1 MGPTRKS
8 RSVNKRFSYSDE
20 ISPTKDGDTTNKK
33 NQRLLHL
40 NSICIL
46 HLPESESQLRLQ
58 LSAICFL
65 CHCFESD
72 ARKQV
77 SLLRLFLAMNP
88 AACLSFLSRALQLE
102 FLEHKCCDNG
112 NELRSGWWFTTMTVV
127 TDTMVL
133 FSQIGTQPGLHL
145 QLGCA
150 YCVCNVC
157 PNNWYQ
163 SFRGPEDTHDSGS
176 TESDFQNNDESEDVQ
191 EDTKKKLSDMLGSHW
206 SKDELEHF
214 YEAYR
219 KHGRD
224 WRKVAAVLRNRTAEM
239 VEAVYSLNKAY
250 LSLPEGTASVV
261 GFIAMMTDYY
271 SNMTTMRS
279 PKAARCA
286 VVAGRNP
293 SPEAAVSMVDLAGT
307 SVSEEGDSEHERND
321 GVETSR
327 KPQKRLQRKVH
338 ETTSKGSVERFRS
351 HPDAVPS
358 DYGCLS
364 LLKKKRS
371 GGSRPRAVGKR
382 TPRFPVSHAYEN
394 IKGEKYFLQTRKG
407 LKLRADNDDDVA
419 HSIALALTEAS
430 KRGGSPQVS
439 QTPNR
444 RSDSLMSS
452 PCRSAERMYDESDVA
467 SGWFVDNDTY
477 DDDIEGSMEADN
489 TDFSRD
495 KSKERTNAG
504 YMLHDRKGS
513 QVKKVRVDRK
523 ENKHLEYIRE
533 ACSGTEGQNLGTLRR
548 NFDVEVADAKPSRPS
563 SQGSKRRSKE
573 AHTGRAIN
581 YLDSFRADETSAFDA
596 LETLANLSLM
606 ILPEANEAAKEGK
619 VEHVD
624 DSHLL
629 LPMPASR
636 HKEKRK
642 SLALSSNGY
651 QSISRL
657 ESADNK
663 PQTSA
668 KDLVDDTNVASEAK
682 ESHQLITKVSRKRQ
696 KIVAPKISKAEAPI
710 DSTPIESLEAE
721 ATHAAQMPLNKHIS
735 QSSSPQLV
743 KHSQHVCS
751 TNHSKRDVRNSALS
765 DVHVSEM
772 NPSNIR
778 TKVRSKRKMNK
789 PEALEA
795 AKFSDVVGTD
805 KSSVHLPSLSHRTDK
820 LKGKLSNSLSNQLMR
835 RWCAFEWFYSAI
847 DDPWFAKR
855 EFVEYLYHVGLGHVP
870 RLTRVEWGV
879 IRSSLGKPRRFSRQ
893 FLKEEK
899 DKLNQ
904 YRDSVRTH
912 YTELRSGSRDGL
924 PTDLARPLS
933 VGQCVIAIYPRTRE
947 IHDGTVLTVDN
958 NRCCVQFDRPELGVE
973 KIMDTDCMPLNPF
986 ENMPAS
992 LMRRTPVDK
1001 FFESLKEAQMNG
1013 LGRDQRLEGYTKCSS
1028 HEKLENMD
1036 EVASVKSDLQSRYGP
1051 RDFASNHHAAYTMPG
1066 TLAQIQAKELD
1077 VEAIAELTRA
1087 LDKKEAVVFE
1097 LRRMND
1103 DVLENQTDGDF
1114 SLQDS
1119 DAFKKQYAAVLVQL
1133 NEANAQARVSS
1144 ALYRLRQRNT
1154 YQRNLHLASWPRAVG
1169 DLSDHGAI
1177 SSSSDHTT
1185 NRTEESECHVNEI
1198 VEMSRTRARTMVDI
1212 AIQAMSSLKLNP
1224 TVEIDKAVDYVSD
1237 RIPSDESGIPPARPI
1252 ASDPVPPSLSLH
1264 EQLVSTKCT
1273 ERQFPPAEVASI
1285 LDSAVS
1291 SLQPCSPQNLQVYAE
1306 IQKCMGIIKNQILA
1320 LVPT

>member
-8 RSVNKRFSYSDE
+8 RSVNKRFLYGDD
-20 ISPTKDGDTTNKK
+20 ISPTKDGDSTNKK
-33 NQRLLHL
+33 NQR
-40 NSICIL
+40 
-46 HLPESESQLRLQ
+46 
-58 LSAICFL
+58 
-65 CHCFESD
+65 
-72 ARKQV
+72 
-77 SLLRLFLAMNP
+77 
-88 AACLSFLSRALQLE
+88 
-102 FLEHKCCDNG
+102 
-112 NELRSGWWFTTMTVV
+112 
-127 TDTMVL
+127 
-133 FSQIGTQPGLHL
+133 
-145 QLGCA
+145 
-150 YCVCNVC
+150 
-157 PNNWYQ
+157 
-163 SFRGPEDTHDSGS
+163 
-176 TESDFQNNDESEDVQ
+176 
-191 EDTKKKLSDMLGSHW
+191 KKKLSDMLGSHW
-206 SKDELEHF
+206 SKEELEHF

-219 KHGRD
+219 KHGKD

-271 SNMTTMRS
+271 SNM
-279 PKAARCA
+279 
-286 VVAGRNP
+286 
-293 SPEAAVSMVDLAGT
+293 
-307 SVSEEGDSEHERND
+307 EEGDSEHERND

-351 HPDAVPS
+351 HLDTVPS

-382 TPRFPVSHAYEN
+382 TPRFPVSHSYEN
-394 IKGEKYFLQTRKG
+394 IKGEKYFSQTRKG

-419 HSIALALTEAS
+419 HSIAMALAEAS

-452 PCRSAERMYDESDVA
+452 PCQSAERMYDESDVA

-513 QVKKVRVDRK
+513 QGKKVRVDRK
-523 ENKHLEYIRE
+523 ENKHLDYIRE

-573 AHTGRAIN
+573 AHTGR
-581 YLDSFRADETSAFDA
+581 DENSAFDA

-606 ILPEANEAAKEGK
+606 ILPEANETAKEGK
-619 VEHVD
+619 DEFVD
-624 DSHLL
+624 DSHLP

-636 HKEKRK
+636 HREKRK
-642 SLALSSNGY
+642 SLALTGKGY

-668 KDLVDDTNVASEAK
+668 KDMVDDTNAASEAK

-696 KIVAPKISKAEAPI
+696 KIVAPKISKSEAPSN
-710 DSTPIESLEAE
+710 STPKESLESE
-721 ATHAAQMPLNKHIS
+721 ATHAAQMSLSKHIS

-743 KHSQHVCS
+743 KHAQHVSS

-778 TKVRSKRKMNK
+778 TKVRSKRKLNK
-789 PEALEA
+789 PETLEVS
-795 AKFSDVVGTD
+795 KFSDVVGTD
-805 KSSVHLPSLSHRTDK
+805 KSSIHLPSLSHRTDK
-820 LKGKLSNSLSNQLMR
+820 LKGKLSNCLSNQLMR
-835 RWCAFEWFYSAI
+835 RWCALEWFYSAI

-933 VGQCVIAIYPRTRE
+933 VGQRVIAIYPRTRE

-1001 FFESLKEAQMNG
+1001 FFESLNEAQMHG
-1013 LGRDQRLEGYTKCSS
+1013 LGKDQRLEGYTKCSS

-1036 EVASVKSDLQSRYGP
+1036 EVASVKSDLQSSNGP

-1103 DVLENQTDGDF
+1103 DVLENQADGD
-1114 SLQDS
+1114 SALQDS

-1133 NEANAQARVSS
+1133 NEANAQVSS

-1154 YQRNLHLASWPRAVG
+1154 YQRNLHLAWPRAVG

-1177 SSSSDHTT
+1177 SSSSDHTA

-1198 VEMSRTRARTMVDI
+1198 VEISRTKARTMVDI

-1224 TVEIDKAVDYVSD
+1224 AVEIDKAVDYVSD
-1237 RIPSDESGIPPARPI
+1237 RLPSDESGIPPARPI
-1252 ASDPVPPSLSLH
+1252 TSDPVPSSLSLH
-1264 EQLVSTKCT
+1264 EKLVSTVKASDSMPMNPSDSNKASIPSDLITHCVATLFIIQKCT

>member
-33 NQRLLHL
+33 NQR
-40 NSICIL
+40 
-46 HLPESESQLRLQ
+46 
-58 LSAICFL
+58 
-65 CHCFESD
+65 
-72 ARKQV
+72 
-77 SLLRLFLAMNP
+77 
-88 AACLSFLSRALQLE
+88 
-102 FLEHKCCDNG
+102 
-112 NELRSGWWFTTMTVV
+112 
-127 TDTMVL
+127 
-133 FSQIGTQPGLHL
+133 
-145 QLGCA
+145 
-150 YCVCNVC
+150 
-157 PNNWYQ
+157 
-163 SFRGPEDTHDSGS
+163 
-176 TESDFQNNDESEDVQ
+176 
-191 EDTKKKLSDMLGSHW
+191 KKKLSDMLGSHW

-271 SNMTTMRS
+271 SNM
-279 PKAARCA
+279 
-286 VVAGRNP
+286 
-293 SPEAAVSMVDLAGT
+293 
-307 SVSEEGDSEHERND
+307 EEGDSEHERND

-573 AHTGRAIN
+573 AHTGR
-581 YLDSFRADETSAFDA
+581 DETSAFDA

-1133 NEANAQARVSS
+1133 NEANAQVSS

-1264 EQLVSTKCT
+1264 EQLVSTVKASDSTPMNPSDSNKASIPSELITHCVATLFVIQKCT